1 MCVFD
6 EVDGQRRA
14 SLARAARA
22 GVSLG
27 TPSGRGCRSFNPIAR
42 HSGCACCHI
51 LSVLSSARSLGSHQ
65 LSLCFE
71 RWQKGLVLQKS
82 AQFLASDVKRCYSLT
97 LWLLML
103 EIVDLYLRFAVIYV
117 LPDE

>member
-1 MCVFD
+1 M
-6 EVDGQRRA
+6 RM
-14 SLARAARA
+14 L
-22 GVSLG
+22 
-27 TPSGRGCRSFNPIAR
+27 PYR
-42 HSGCACCHI
+42 HVN

-65 LSLCFE
+65 LSVCFE